1 VRRLFLTARPNMAAM
16 EMSGISCLARDR
28 YDTHFA
34 MMATLDPTGPVL
46 IADDDEYFRL
56 ALGAIVCGPLGFA
69 TTVEAASLDEAFDV
83 LATAEGRI
91 GLALFDLRMPGME
104 SPANLAAV
112 RECHP
117 DLLIVVVSAAQERQ
131 QILAALEAGVNGY
144 VPKSFTP
151 AELVR
156 AIKIVIAGDIFVPAL
171 LAQIPATERT
181 PPQRLDAR
189 LAQTPPSEVSEAM
202 SPRQRQVLEL
212 VVKGYSNKQIAS
224 ELSLAVN
231 RKGSCGRNP
240 APSRR
245 GQSRRGGGSGSRS
258 FARVLAI
265 SCDQPRQLLKWVGK
279 INIDSPVQPLNH
291 TFDFRRQG
299 KCSGTISLL
308 PL

>member
-1 VRRLFLTARPNMAAM
+1 
-16 EMSGISCLARDR
+16 
-28 YDTHFA
+28 
-34 MMATLDPTGPVL
+34 MATLDPTGPVL

-69 TTVEAASLDEAFDV
+69 TTVEAASLDAAFDV

-91 GLALFDLRMPGME
+91 GLALFDLHMPGME

-151 AELVR
+151 SELVR
-156 AIKIVIAGDIFVPAL
+156 AIMVVIAGDIFVPAL
-171 LAQIPATERT
+171 LAQIPASERL
-181 PPQRLDAR
+181 PSQRLDAR
-189 LAQTPPSEVSEAM
+189 LAQTPPSEVNEAM

-224 ELSLAVN
+224 ELSLAEGTVKVHVAAILRHLGVAN
-231 RKGSCGRNP
+231 RAAAAAAG
-240 APSRR
+240 AVLSRV
-245 GQSRRGGGSGSRS
+245 
-258 FARVLAI
+258 F
-265 SCDQPRQLLKWVGK
+265 
-279 INIDSPVQPLNH
+279 
-291 TFDFRRQG
+291 
-299 KCSGTISLL
+299 
-308 PL
+308 

>member
-1 VRRLFLTARPNMAAM
+1 MRPCRGQESAVWP
-16 EMSGISCLARDR
+16 EIDVIH
-28 YDTHFA
+28 HFDMNA
-34 MMATLDPTGPVL
+34 LDPTRPVL

-56 ALGAIVCGPLGFA
+56 ALGAIVCGQLGFA

-91 GLALFDLRMPGME
+91 DLALFDLRMPGME

-117 DLLIVVVSAAQERQ
+117 DLRIAVVSAAQERE

-156 AIKIVIAGDIFVPAL
+156 ALKVVIGGDIFVPAF
-171 LAQIPATERT
+171 LAQVPAGDRIS
-181 PPQRLDAR
+181 PQRLEAR
-189 LAQTPPSEVSEAM
+189 LAPPLPEVSDLM

-224 ELSLAVN
+224 ELSLAEGTVKVHVAAILRHLGVAN
-231 RKGSCGRNP
+231 RAAAAAAGAVLS
-240 APSRR
+240 
-245 GQSRRGGGSGSRS
+245 
-258 FARVLAI
+258 RVL
-265 SCDQPRQLLKWVGK
+265 
-279 INIDSPVQPLNH
+279 
-291 TFDFRRQG
+291 
-299 KCSGTISLL
+299 
-308 PL
+308 